1 MARTGRRRE
10 RKPFQVRIKR
20 VGTDRRASCLAIRR
34 SGSAGHGPPR
44 GHPRGGR
51 PRAARTAEGPDRA
64 RPWPSHIG
72 YEGQV
77 RPRSGL
83 AAKHG
88 VTVVNT
94 PGTVDSDYRGE
105 VAVVLVNLGTEPVT
119 IAPLDRIAQIVFAR
133 HEIATLVR
141 GLGPRRHRARRGG
154 YGSTGG

>member
-1 MARTGRRRE
+1 MSPALETRD
-10 RKPFQVRIKR
+10 PFVVQVKR
-20 VGTDRRASCLAIRR
+20 VGTTNVPLPRYQTA
-34 SGSAGHGPPR
+34 GSAGMDLHAAVVEAVILAPGARAKVPTGLSVAIPR
-44 GHPRGGR
+44 
-51 PRAARTAEGPDRA
+51 
-64 RPWPSHIG
+64 G

-105 VAVVLVNLGTEPVT
+105 ITVVLVNLGSAPVT

-133 HEIATLVR
+133 HEIATLVEVADLDDTAR
-141 GLGPRRHRARRGG
+141 GAGG
-154 YGSTGG
+154 YGSTG

>member
-1 MARTGRRRE
+1 MSPVETAEQRE
-10 RKPFQVRIKR
+10 PFVVRVKR
-20 VGTDRRASCLAIRR
+20 VGPVEVPLPRYQTP
-34 SGSAGHGPPR
+34 GSAGMDLHAAIPAAVTLQ
-44 GHPRGGR
+44 
-51 PRAARTAEGPDRA
+51 PRARA
-64 RPWPSHIG
+64 KVPTGLSVAIPHG
-72 YEGQV
+72 FEGQV

-133 HEIATLVR
+133 HEIATLVEVADLDDTAR
-141 GLGPRRHRARRGG
+141 GAGG
-154 YGSTGG
+154 YGSTG